1 MPAKLYSTFQIE
13 EMTLKRR
20 RTMKPL
26 ITPPPPPIQMN
37 QKGLLSKIDLQ
48 EYLPPTSLYQKG
60 LSVLTNV
67 LPLTVYNRKINAL
80 NTFCCYASDCSL
92 LPFDLENHH
101 FCFRHTQNP
110 PLWSQVSPSSIDL
123 WGSSVSHQYQLEVA
137 FFLFDFFFI
146 KSETTLWGTDRIPP
160 HPT

>member
-1 MPAKLYSTFQIE
+1 MPAKLYSAFQIE
-13 EMTLKRR
+13 ETTLKHRHV
-20 RTMKPL
+20 MKPL
-26 ITPPPPPIQMN
+26 ITPPAPPIQMN

-92 LPFDLENHH
+92 LPLNSENHH
-101 FCFRHTQNP
+101 FCFRHTQKP

-123 WGSSVSHQYQLEVA
+123 WGSSVSHQYFQLQVA
-137 FFLFDFFFI
+137 FLFDIFYQVR
-146 KSETTLWGTDRIPP
+146 GTDRIPR
-160 HPT
+160 HLT